1 MSLAR
6 GSPARQ
12 ATVSLTSLAT
22 VVVKLLGGLLLGVVP
37 DAVLLPALAALLV
50 LSAVKVWRHELLD
63 ADRSRKLS

>member
-12 ATVSLTSLAT
+12 ATVPLTSLAT

-37 DAVLLPALAALLV
+37 DAVLLPALAALLA
-50 LSAVKVWRHELLD
+50 LSAVKVWRHELPD

>member
-12 ATVSLTSLAT
+12 ATVPLTSLAT

-50 LSAVKVWRHELLD
+50 LSAVKVWRHELPD